1 MKLPAILNTRAAM
14 IAAGVLVGGAV
25 LYFAV
30 RKLAKAPGEAA
41 DDFNRGTPYAS
52 DRSGAVGTAVR
63 TAANVANEAS
73 FGLFEWLGGKV
84 GEGASWLLNSSYRN
98 YDPNK

>member
-1 MKLPAILNTRAAM
+1 M
-14 IAAGVLVGGAV
+14 IAVGVLVGGAV

-30 RKLAKAPGEAA
+30 RKLARAPGDIA

-52 DRSGAVGTAVR
+52 DKAGAAETAVR
-63 TAANVANEAS
+63 TAANVANEATG
-73 FGLFEWLGGKV
+73 GLLEWLGGKV
-84 GEGASWLLNSSYRN
+84 GEGASWLLNPTYRN